1 MKKALHLLNSFKR
14 GGAENVAL
22 NYSIALNKL
31 GIRSTFIANHKSI
44 DYENMLR
51 EKGGEIVYK
60 LNHDLINGADIIF
73 IHSNINLLRLVIYK
87 ILGKLRN
94 KKVLYIQHLAYSGSK
109 FKLLSLLINW
119 ICTDFILI
127 TPRTRQLVNNYI
139 KIHIE
144 EIINFYINKYDQ
156 ESYNKIRNTVR
167 NELSI
172 EAGTKLLMFSAI
184 FKPGKGL
191 DECLRLASCFI
202 NNPEIKFLIVGD
214 GEEKYLLDKYPYD
227 NLIAIGIVND
237 VERYLIASD
246 AYLFL
251 SSLPEMLP
259 MALVEAI
266 NIDIPIIAYKTSIND
281 FLLNGNT
288 CTSFDNIIKRINAW
302 DIPAGFQHY
311 DQHYATEMLK
321 KLLEK

>member
-214 GEEKYLLDKYPYD
+214 GEEKYFQ
-227 NLIAIGIVND
+227 
-237 VERYLIASD
+237 VEYETPCSPAWAGGKSGGP
-246 AYLFL
+246 FL
-251 SSLPEMLP
+251 PPSAAAEIL
-259 MALVEAI
+259 
-266 NIDIPIIAYKTSIND
+266 
-281 FLLNGNT
+281 
-288 CTSFDNIIKRINAW
+288 R
-302 DIPAGFQHY
+302 AGVWPPDGCDGVQ
-311 DQHYATEMLK
+311 QWRAGSRWRRPGSCPRR
-321 KLLEK
+321 